1 MITFNPTL
9 TDRSKSAASATA
21 KVMSELHPSSFVA
34 NRDVFLEKLLP
45 VKKKDLNKIFN
56 ILTRNQTYDR
66 GSSEWRPFTVPLKIE
81 KDFYGPMVKT
91 ANAIQDAV
99 TTLGLAS
106 APIVWYDRSD
116 KAPIAIGEQE
126 EKTLLRPDIVAVF
139 KRVRFWSCLSHV
151 PRC

>member
-1 MITFNPTL
+1 M
-9 TDRSKSAASATA
+9 
-21 KVMSELHPSSFVA
+21 VEL
-34 NRDVFLEKLLP
+34 
-45 VKKKDLNKIFN
+45 N
-56 ILTRNQTYDR
+56 IER
-66 GSSEWRPFTVPLKIE
+66 
-81 KDFYGPMVKT
+81 DFYEPMVKT

-106 APIVWYDRSD
+106 TPIVWYDRSD

-126 EKTLLRPDIVAVF
+126 EKTLLRPEIVAVF